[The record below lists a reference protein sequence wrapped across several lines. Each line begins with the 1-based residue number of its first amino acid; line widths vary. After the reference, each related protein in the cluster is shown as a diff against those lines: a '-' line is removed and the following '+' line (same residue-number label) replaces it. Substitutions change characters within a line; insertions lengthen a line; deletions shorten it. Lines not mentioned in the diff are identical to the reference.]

1 MIYFL
6 DRNMNPQTAI
16 QGIATADEK
25 VEKQTFQSTYY
36 AEKQAV
42 FEKARTEFVNNPDL
56 IVEYL
61 SAEIDFD
68 TTKLQYN
75 ETGTFISTNNQE
87 LMSET
92 FLGKKNLQ
100 IDNKIG
106 AIAIEDTDKD
116 QIRIYINLQLIF
128 IRRIR
133 REISLRS
140 LLLT

>member
-1 MIYFL
+1 
-6 DRNMNPQTAI
+6 MNPQTAI